1 MMSRSNGDT
10 DDEAADAEVD
20 DDDAAAGLPDV
31 EDFFAPILLLVF
43 SAAFA
48 LELSFDFESHWLEM
62 CEFGTEI
69 LELFPVLGSFA
80 ELVFASFALK
90 ASINRCLSTLSP
102 LA

>member
-31 EDFFAPILLLVF
+31 EDFFAPILLFVF
-43 SAAFA
+43 SAAV
-48 LELSFDFESHWLEM
+48 ESFDFESHWLEM

-69 LELFPVLGSFA
+69 LELFPVLGSLA